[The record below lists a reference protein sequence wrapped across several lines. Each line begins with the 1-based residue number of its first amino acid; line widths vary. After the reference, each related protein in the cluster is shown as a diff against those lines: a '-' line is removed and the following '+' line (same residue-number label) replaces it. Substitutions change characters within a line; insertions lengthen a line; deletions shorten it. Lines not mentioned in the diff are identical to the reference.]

1 MERKTGHTS
10 AARAAADDRGRGPD
24 GEPAARDQLIAEPG
38 LRPEHTARTWTGL
51 ADRVI
56 SLARDQRQI
65 RVTLPGGGRLSI
77 DHGLPYLFLYR
88 RRGPP
93 RRGDRL
99 ITGQASYLIA
109 CRHDLESPELPA
121 LLAAVAEALAEAL
134 GDFLPIEVWEHD
146 HGADGALAFSVITP
160 DLDGAARAAGQEA
173 LAAIAI
179 DGFETRVRL
188 HRHGDGPPLPAPAL
202 LDPDRRLGI
211 AVQPIYR
218 DPDGAYYPLLL
229 LELER
234 QLTPALQRAMAPWV
248 RAHTRLHEVPTIRLA
263 KSRVDHATVEVDRH
277 LSRASHNFEFLLN
290 VTPMNT
296 GAAWH
301 EFERSGFERSPELHY
316 RPLPFDPEVSKRT
329 LYGMPMEKVED
340 PVLATL
346 FRDKHEELDRQ
357 ISMLLERGTRAFLHS
372 GVRIYG
378 EVDDDLVRTANRLLY
393 RLAARSR
400 RSPGASVEGPA
411 LAEQVRAEIAVYHG
425 RYPEFEAEVQVTDE
439 IASGILV
446 SNNRVF
452 VKSDAEVPE
461 SRVDALMHHEVGTHL
476 VTWVN
481 GHTQPLQLLCTGLAG
496 YETLQEGM
504 AVLAE
509 YLTGGLTSDRM
520 RTLAG
525 RVLACRSLTD
535 GATFVDTYRLLA
547 DDCGFDPVA
556 AYYMTVRA
564 HRGGGL
570 VKDAVYLRGLMR
582 LLEHL
587 GSGGKAEPLYAG
599 KVSLERL
606 DEIAHL
612 QASGILRPPLVA
624 PRFLDLPA
632 ARLRLRDLRAG
643 VDVLDLVA

>member
-1 MERKTGHTS
+1 M
-10 AARAAADDRGRGPD
+10 
-24 GEPAARDQLIAEPG
+24 
-38 LRPEHTARTWTGL
+38 
-51 ADRVI
+51 
-56 SLARDQRQI
+56 
-65 RVTLPGGGRLSI
+65 
-77 DHGLPYLFLYR
+77 
-88 RRGPP
+88 
-93 RRGDRL
+93 
-99 ITGQASYLIA
+99 
-109 CRHDLESPELPA
+109 
-121 LLAAVAEALAEAL
+121 AAVAGALAEAL
-134 GDFLPIEVWEHD
+134 GNFALVELWEHD
-146 HGADGALAFSVITP
+146 HGCDGEPAFSVIAP
-160 DLDGAARAAGQEA
+160 GLGEVELGAWREA
-173 LAAIAI
+173 LAAIEI
-179 DGFETRVRL
+179 DGRPARVQT
-188 HRHGDGPPLPAPAL
+188 HQEDDGPALPAPAL
-202 LDPDRRLGI
+202 LEPDRRIGVAI
-211 AVQPIYR
+211 QPIYR
-218 DPDGAYYPLLL
+218 GPDDAYYPLVL

-234 QLTPALQRAMAPWV
+234 QLTPALQRALAPWV
-248 RAHTRLHEVPTIRLA
+248 QARTRLRDAPVVHLA

-277 LSRASHNFEFLLN
+277 LSRASHNFELLLN
-290 VTPMNT
+290 VTPVNT
-296 GAAWH
+296 SAAWH
-301 EFERSGFERSPELHY
+301 EFERGRFERAPELCY
-316 RPLPFDPEVSKRT
+316 RPLPIDPEVSKRT
-329 LYGMPMEKVED
+329 LYGIPIEKVED
-340 PVLATL
+340 PTLAVL

-378 EVDDDLVRTANRLLY
+378 EVDDELVRTANRLLY

-400 RSPGASVEGPA
+400 RAQGATVDGTA
-411 LAEQVRAEIAVYHG
+411 LAEQVRDEIAVYQG
-425 RYPEFEAEVQVTDE
+425 RYPEFEAEVEVTDA

-446 SNNRVF
+446 SKNRVY
-452 VKSDAEVPE
+452 VKADARVPE

-520 RTLAG
+520 RILAG

-547 DDCGFDPVA
+547 DDCGFDPNSA
-556 AYYMTVRA
+556 FYMTVRA

-570 VKDAVYLRGLMR
+570 VKDAVYLRGLLR

-606 DEIAHL
+606 DEIAEL
-612 QASGILRPPLVA
+612 QARGVLRPPLVA

-643 VDVLDLVA
+643 LNVLDLVS